1 MAIPV
6 TPSPQLAAANRRL
19 HILRVQAQAQ
29 QRSVEQ
35 REAVGGRRT
44 DGRELA
50 TEVGEAANAAHM
62 PGRIKQ
68 ADHQKAN
75 LPPHLG
81 WGSQPLTAVL
91 RATQTRRGNE
101 QDDPPWAI
109 ESPQSSFAP
118 KSKETPVSQISGRN
132 LGSADAVKVYPDIAL
147 GMLRQEQAASGRI
160 WLLAQHLDA
169 AGAGWLRI
177 GIIRKRLTKKNS
189 KLRVCGWRQ
198 MRNLLRQGEGIF
210 WQRDKERLWLRSA
223 AKVAYALN
231 VTQLTGRPVG
241 VSVFALVG
249 GIGDARAHLYASFHS
264 GRVKENTKQAKP
276 IVWSPPIARDTLTVV
291 SGVGRVSQR
300 AYEARTKTKVQRN
313 FAVGETAEEV
323 SRERRAWQQGQAL
336 FELKDYRGEQ
346 GRKGKTYLAWQLPN
360 TYIGRHQQRP
370 QGRQKRINR
379 ELKDLVMKGMPGN
392 VGEAN
397 EIPKLAAIPEIAAT
411 SEVALTKR
419 YYPNGKLAAR
429 AYGRQAAKVDSDREL
444 YWRRHRTGNG
454 RFDVWQKLGG
464 G

>member
-6 TPSPQLAAANRRL
+6 APSPQLAAANQRL
-19 HILRVQAQAQ
+19 HILRAQAQAQ
-29 QRSVEQ
+29 RRYGEQ
-35 REAVGGRRT
+35 RGVVDSRQT
-44 DGRELA
+44 DGREIVA
-50 TEVGEAANAAHM
+50 EAGEAANAVHM
-62 PGRIKQ
+62 PNRTKQ
-68 ADHQKAN
+68 ADRQQAD

-81 WGSQPLTAVL
+81 WGSVPLTAVF

-101 QDDPPWAI
+101 QDDSPWAVDW
-109 ESPQSSFAP
+109 PQPAFAP
-118 KSKETPVSQISGRN
+118 KSKEAPVSQLSGRK
-132 LGSADAVKVYPDIAL
+132 LGADAAVKVYPDIAL
-147 GMLRQEQAASGRI
+147 GMLRQEQAAAGRI
-160 WLLAQHLDA
+160 WLLAHYLDA

-177 GIIRKRLTKKNS
+177 DIIRKHLTKKNS

-198 MRNLLRQGEGIF
+198 LRNLLKQGEGIF
-210 WQRDKERLWLRSA
+210 WHRDKERLWLRSA

-241 VSVFALVG
+241 VPVFALVG

-264 GRVKENTKQAKP
+264 GRVKENAKGGQP
-276 IVWSPPIARDTLTVV
+276 RPGVWSPPIARDTLTAV

-300 AYEARTKTKVQRN
+300 TYEARTKTKALHN
-313 FAVGETAEEV
+313 FAVGETVEEV
-323 SRERRAWQQGQAL
+323 NRERRAWQQGQAL

-392 VGEAN
+392 IE
-397 EIPKLAAIPEIAAT
+397 EKRETPETPELAAIPEI
-411 SEVALTKR
+411 ALTKR

-429 AYGRQAAKVDSDREL
+429 AYGRQVINDKSDHEL